1 MSDLN
6 TQNVH
11 ERFNRLTF
19 GKVWDVRKKLKKLIL
34 SPLGLTFNN
43 VTQAWTPQGIHN
55 GGQSSTAKSGDAR
68 EYIQRMVEPRCLET
82 NLNCEHNNLCW
93 LIPLIW
99 GNDQEF
105 KENQNLK
112 FGLLDAHRFD
122 QGGGDPDTPCLLVEG
137 KVMSLTEV
145 GQEYVNITHR
155 HAIDIFKVGVIERG
169 VTKYLKILTM
179 IQDERFRSFSNK
191 NWKKHYPQKPKT
203 LRERKSAE
211 ANTCSKKR
219 PANEDPQPIVK
230 DEPRSP
236 KRRKVDETDPQIDE
250 VGPQID
256 EIDPEVLTSSQG
268 HFSEGEVS
276 EAIED
281 AIYERW
287 RYYSEY
293 GSYQADDYTEEVVEF
308 QDPLDDGDLDTIDGL
323 KCQECEVQFH
333 RNADWVAHQEA
344 VHSLIGDHQCMIC
357 DTKFTKIYVLTDHI
371 INSHQFP
378 LIETE
383 IVEEVDHYSL
393 IP

>member
-11 ERFNRLTF
+11 ELFNRLTF

-179 IQDERFRSFSNK
+179 IQDGRFRSISNK

-236 KRRKVDETDPQIDE
+236 KRRKVDEDPQIDE

-323 KCQECEVQFH
+323 KCQECEVQFQ

-371 INSHQFP
+371 INSHP
-378 LIETE
+378 PPKTE